1 MNRKWFSIAA
11 LIVVAI
17 SLLSVSSCGDPQE
30 LVSIQIE
37 PSAQAFGA
45 SNIPL
50 IQDVGL
56 QAQLTALGN
65 YVHPPVTKDITDQ
78 VTWASSVT
86 QVVTVS
92 STGQVSVTGTACGG
106 SLITATVQTNADD
119 SGVSSSGAVVSG
131 SIVASVICFTGT
143 GPTVTINFAGTGTG
157 TISSSPA
164 GLGCAASA
172 GASCTGSFPTGTS
185 VTLTAVPNGTFGGW
199 AGCDIDSG
207 ATCIFQDLT
216 SDVTVTATFN

>member
-11 LIVVAI
+11 LMIVAI

-37 PSAQAFGA
+37 PGSETFGQAD
-45 SNIPL
+45 IPV
-50 IQDVGL
+50 IQDKGL
-56 QAQLTALGN
+56 QAQLTALGT
-65 YVHPPVTKDITDQ
+65 YIHPPVTKDITNQ
-78 VTWASSVT
+78 VTWASNETQIMTVT
-86 QVVTVS
+86 PGGLITA
-92 STGQVSVTGTACGG
+92 TGAVCGG
-106 SLITATVQTNADD
+106 ALITATVQTNADA

-131 SIVASVICFTGT
+131 NMIATVTCFTGT
-143 GPTVTINFAGTGTG
+143 GPTITINFAGSGTG

-164 GLGCAASA
+164 GLGCAATP
-172 GASCTGSFPTGTS
+172 GGSCTGSFPTGTD

-207 ATCIFQDLT
+207 ATCVLQNLI
-216 SDVTVTATFN
+216 SNVTVTATFN

>member
-92 STGQVSVTGTACGG
+92 PTGQVSVTGTACGG
-106 SLITATVQTNADD
+106 SLITATVQTNADA